1 MAQVSTNEFR
11 PGVKILLDNQPCTIV
26 ENEAVKPGKGQAFNR
41 VKIRNLITG
50 RILEKTFKSGDTV
63 DAADVVD
70 ANMQYVYQEDGFWV
84 FMDQETFEQIP
95 VSEVTLGEGKQW
107 IKEQDVCIVTLFN
120 GVPITIA
127 PPTFVVLEITET
139 DPGLRGDTSSGGTK
153 PATVSTGAVVRVPL
167 FVQQGERIKIDTREG
182 TYVSRDL

>member
-1 MAQVSTNEFR
+1 MAQISTNEFR
-11 PGVKILLDNQPCTIV
+11 PGVKILLDNQPCSII

-41 VKIRNLITG
+41 VKIRNLISG
-50 RILEKTFKSGDTV
+50 RVLEKTFKSGDTV
-63 DAADVVD
+63 EAADVVD
-70 ANMQYVYQEDGFWV
+70 ANMQYVYKEDGFWV
-84 FMDQETFEQIP
+84 FMDQESFEQIP
-95 VSEVTLGEGKQW
+95 VNEITLGEGKQW

-127 PPTFVVLEITET
+127 PPVFVVLEIIET

-167 FVQQGERIKIDTREG
+167 FVQLGERIKIDTREG
-182 TYVSRDL
+182 TYVSRDS